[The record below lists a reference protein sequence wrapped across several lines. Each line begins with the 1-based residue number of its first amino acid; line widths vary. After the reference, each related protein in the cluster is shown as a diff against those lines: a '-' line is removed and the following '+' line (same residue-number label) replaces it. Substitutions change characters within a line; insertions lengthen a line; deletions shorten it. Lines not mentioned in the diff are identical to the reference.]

1 MYKTFRDKEDG
12 CIKVVLKPVRR
23 ASAWTLSVGRQ
34 PTPPTRLAR
43 GLGWFSV
50 GLGLGRAAG
59 AAKPRPLPRHGGH
72 TGLIRAYG
80 VRELA
85 AGVGILAQMDP
96 TPWIWGRVA
105 GDALDMGTLA
115 PGLRRDNPQR
125 ENVGLAL
132 IAVAGVTALDVLC
145 ATALG
150 GTRDGDDWP
159 HPSGTTATGAACR
172 ARPKPCAA
180 PPATP

>member
-1 MYKTFRDKEDG
+1 MAYRSDG
-12 CIKVVLKPVRR
+12 NDT
-23 ASAWTLSVGRQ
+23 AHA
-34 PTPPTRLAR
+34 LAR

-50 GLGLGRAAG
+50 GLGLAELLAPRSLGRFLG
-59 AAKPRPLPRHGGH
+59 MEEH

-80 VRELA
+80 ARELA
-85 AGVGILAQMDP
+85 AGVGILAQIDP
-96 TPWIWGRVA
+96 TPWIWGRIG
-105 GDALDMGTLA
+105 GDAVDLGTLA
-115 PGLRRDNPQR
+115 LGLRRDNPQR

-159 HPSGTTATGAACR
+159 APVWDYSHRRGMPRPAAAMRGAAR
-172 ARPKPCAA
+172 DAVIPRDMRIPEPLRPY
-180 PPATP
+180 TSS